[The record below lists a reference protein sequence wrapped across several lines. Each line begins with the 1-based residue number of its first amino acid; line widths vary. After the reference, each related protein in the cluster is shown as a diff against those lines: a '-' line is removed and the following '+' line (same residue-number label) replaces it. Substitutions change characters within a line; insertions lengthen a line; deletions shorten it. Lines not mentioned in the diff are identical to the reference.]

1 MQRPLITCG
10 ITAFNAADSIE
21 RAVISAL
28 SQSWRPLEI
37 VVVDDASS
45 DATTEVLMRLAEA
58 YPEVRV
64 FHQAEN
70 GGVAKAR
77 NRILAEAKGEFLAFF
92 DDDDVSSVER
102 IQQQFERI
110 TVYERDYAEGE
121 PVICHTARQ
130 IVYPNG
136 SERIEKTMG
145 QTHSTKTPNGE
156 GVAFRILFGQPLKDA
171 YGSCATCSQMA
182 RLSTYRMLGGFDE
195 TLRRGEDT
203 EFNIRLALAGGHFVG
218 IADALV
224 KQTMTKTSE
233 KSLRE
238 EHRNLC
244 LIMEK
249 HQVLMKAHGQY
260 EFCRRW
266 IDMKLIW
273 QEGRKL
279 AFIFA
284 LAKLAMT
291 SPILTIRR
299 LFYAMPNIGLNSAYS
314 HFHQSG
320 SQNKS

>member
-1 MQRPLITCG
+1 MSPLITCG
-10 ITAFNAADSIE
+10 LTAFNSAETIE
-21 RAVISAL
+21 RAVLSAL
-28 SQSWRPLEI
+28 SQTWQPLEV
-37 VVVDDASS
+37 VVVDDASI
-45 DATTEVLMRLAEA
+45 DATWEILLQLATKH
-58 YPEVRV
+58 PKLRV
-64 FHQAEN
+64 FRQAEN

-77 NRILAEAKGEFLAFF
+77 NRVLAEANGEFVAFF
-92 DDDDVSSVER
+92 DDDDESRQNR
-102 IQQQFERI
+102 IQRQFERI
-110 TVYERDYAEGE
+110 SAYERNYAQDE

-130 IVYPNG
+130 IIYPDG

-145 QTHSTKTPNGE
+145 QSLSTKAPNGG

-218 IADALV
+218 IADTLV

-249 HQVLMKAHGQY
+249 HQTLMKSHGQY

-266 IDMKLIW
+266 IDIKLVW
-273 QEGRKL
+273 QEGHKL
-279 AFIFA
+279 AFIFS
-284 LAKLAMT
+284 LAKLAMV
-291 SPILTIRR
+291 SPILTLRR
-299 LFYAMPNIGLNSAYS
+299 LFYTMPNIGLNSAFS
-314 HFHQSG
+314 RFHQS
-320 SQNKS
+320 STQNKS